1 MLCVVQ
7 ESSGNREWIRFQ
19 AILEARI
26 ADLERVISRRD
37 GIAVEQHADQVDE
50 LQQASQRDLEISNP
64 NRESQRL
71 REVRAA
77 LRRITDGSFGVCEQC
92 GEDIHSKRLAAIP
105 WTALCF
111 ECQEELDRD
120 RREKQISVYNLL
132 GSVGRPE

>member
-1 MLCVVQ
+1 MLRVVQ

-19 AILEARI
+19 AILEARVV
-26 ADLERVISRRD
+26 DLERVIRRRD

-50 LQQASQRDLEISNP
+50 HQQACQRDLEISNL
-64 NRESQRL
+64 NRESQQL
-71 REVRAA
+71 RQARAA
-77 LRRITDGSFGVCEQC
+77 LRRISEGNFGVCEEC

-120 RREKQISVYNLL
+120 RREEQISVYNVVRT
-132 GSVGRPE
+132 VGRPE

>member
-26 ADLERVISRRD
+26 ADLERVVSRRD
-37 GIAVEQHADQVDE
+37 GIAIEQHADQVDE
-50 LQQASQRDLEISNP
+50 HQQASQRHLEISNL
-64 NRESQRL
+64 NRESQQL
-71 REVRAA
+71 RQARAA
-77 LRRITDGSFGVCEQC
+77 LRRISEGVFGVCEEC

-132 GSVGRPE
+132 CNVGGPE